1 MQAQINHPVLWEKTV
16 RAMAESGVDTFI
28 EVGPGQTL
36 SKFVRKT
43 VPGAKTYH
51 AETPE
56 EIEKIVSEV
65 L

>member
-1 MQAQINHPVLWEKTV
+1 
-16 RAMAESGVDTFI
+16 MAESGVDTFI

-36 SKFVRKT
+36 SKFVQKT